1 MMARAGRGGMDN
13 VDMSPRRRSRAAP
26 GPLRAA
32 LQLAHRRHP
41 VRGHPRGEYFLKP
54 HLKHNEGGQITRLDC
69 AFSQEC
75 GTTLIEQ
82 LVTFQITKNSFFYN
96 T

>member
-13 VDMSPRRRSRAAP
+13 VDMSPRRRSRAAL

-41 VRGHPRGEYFLKP
+41 VRGHKRGEYF
-54 HLKHNEGGQITRLDC
+54 NE
-69 AFSQEC
+69 
-75 GTTLIEQ
+75 TL
-82 LVTFQITKNSFFYN
+82 LYL
-96 T
+96 